1 MDKLAAAHC
10 WEFAHDDH
18 GLSVVNSHVLPEF
31 SGPALSRLQYKI
43 TRWNTYKFEKSLQ
56 NRKPPPQSFDLFSR
70 QNEKP
75 QKKIK
80 IPRTKTVESCSIP
93 NNVTLFPAK
102 GYYRA
107 NPELAKSFLY
117 SDLSDET
124 FPDRLV

>member
-56 NRKPPPQSFDLFSR
+56 NRKPPPEVS
-70 QNEKP
+70 
-75 QKKIK
+75 
-80 IPRTKTVESCSIP
+80 T
-93 NNVTLFPAK
+93 
-102 GYYRA
+102 Y
-107 NPELAKSFLY
+107 
-117 SDLSDET
+117 
-124 FPDRLV
+124 FPDKTKNRKRKSKFREPRQSKVALYPTT